1 MTIQFGDIRR
11 EYTRTAAP
19 VQLCNLDR
27 LFAHLEAAKLDG
39 LVAMFAANQYYLS
52 SFGRHHSIPE
62 EMGMFPVI
70 ISRHQPDH
78 PVLCMADVDVRRLAT
93 QPTWIKD
100 VRPYATVLPHDVA
113 VSGPEL
119 RRFVPDD
126 VLSRTGWS
134 APESTAYHPN
144 LAVAVQ
150 GAMRDLGLHS
160 GKIGF
165 DNLALGQAL
174 IADFSSA
181 QPLPAD
187 NLLRSVRSAKTKPE
201 LALLRQATWINQTA
215 LERAVRE
222 WTPGFT
228 WHDMMFAYQVQVLAL
243 GGAPNLPDCFAI
255 ANAPG
260 SDPAFHAEP
269 EVIDHE
275 LTEGMAIMFDAHGKY
290 DGYCWDGGKTWIVGG
305 QPRPEVKRTW
315 AATVAASDAINNT
328 LRPGRKISELVD
340 AGRRAYRQSGV
351 GDNGVLIYFHGLG
364 LDHIDQD
371 LSLGTGDWTV
381 QKDQMISTH
390 IHFPGDEGQRLFME
404 DIAFVGSDGV
414 DRFFTWDDEL
424 L

>member
-1 MTIQFGDIRR
+1 MTIDFRNIRR

-19 VQLCNLDR
+19 MQLCNLER
-27 LFAHLEAAKLDG
+27 LFAQLDVAKLDG

-78 PVLCMADVDVRRLAT
+78 PILCMADVDVRRLAT

-113 VSGPEL
+113 G
-119 RRFVPDD
+119 RFVPDS
-126 VLSRTGWS
+126 VLSGTDWS
-134 APESTAYHPN
+134 APESTAYCSN
-144 LAVAVQ
+144 LAAAVQ
-150 GAMRDLGLHS
+150 GAIRDLGLHS

-165 DNLALGQAL
+165 DNLALGQTL
-174 IADFSSA
+174 IAGFPGA
-181 QPLPAD
+181 AALPAD
-187 NLLRSVRSAKTKPE
+187 NLLRSVRSSKTEPE
-201 LALLRQATWINQTA
+201 LALLRRATWINQTA
-215 LERAVRE
+215 LERAIRQ
-222 WTPGFT
+222 WAPGFT
-228 WHDMMFAYQVQVLAL
+228 WHDMMLAYQVQILAL
-243 GGAPNLPDCFAI
+243 GGAPNLPDSFAI
-255 ANAPG
+255 ASAPG
-260 SDPAFHAEP
+260 SDSTFHADP
-269 EVIDHE
+269 EVLDHE

-290 DGYCWDGGKTWIVGG
+290 NGYCWDGGKTWIVGG
-305 QPRPEVKRTW
+305 QPRQEIKHTW
-315 AATVAASDAINNT
+315 AATIAASDAINHA

-351 GDNGVLIYFHGLG
+351 SDNGVLIYFHGLG

-381 QKDQMISTH
+381 QNDQMISTH
-390 IHFPGDEGQRLFME
+390 IHFPGDAGQRLFLE
-404 DIAFVGSDGV
+404 DIAFVRNDGV
-414 DRFFTWDDEL
+414 ERLFTWNEQL